1 MEEVE
6 SEWDAWG
13 MIGKASLKEL
23 MKQREELSEGG
34 RGCDHEADSAWRMAG
49 LTMML
54 MGQEPPSIFLSH

>member
-1 MEEVE
+1 ME
-6 SEWDAWG
+6 SEWDTWG

-23 MKQREELSEGG
+23 TKQREELSEGG

-54 MGQEPPSIFLSH
+54 MGQEAPSIFLSH

>member
-1 MEEVE
+1 
-6 SEWDAWG
+6 

-34 RGCDHEADSAWRMAG
+34 RSCDHEAASAWRMAG

>member
-1 MEEVE
+1 
-6 SEWDAWG
+6 

-34 RGCDHEADSAWRMAG
+34 RSCDHEADSAWRMAG